1 MTTPQSAHSVI
12 TEPSDVPTPN
22 PMNPSIEET
31 QQRLSSD
38 PARGRGRDPSPS
50 PQHDDRRKSSTAWVT
65 LSVIVITCGVYL
77 WMRNVHEHSAPFRF
91 HELLSWGGNF
101 YLKTTQGEWWRLL
114 TSAFVHIDD
123 PHLILNMISLFLLGR
138 EVERVFGHLNLLIL
152 YLGSAVV
159 AGLCS
164 IAWYD
169 LRLSVGA
176 SGSIYGLFGGAIS
189 LFLLVGEHRV
199 LAVRRKTLV
208 IFGWILYTLF
218 VSLFDDWVDRAGHL
232 GGVLGG
238 AVIGALLSMGIR
250 RSRLRRSTLP
260 RRPWRGFTVCILI
273 LGASITLRYLP
284 ESDNLTKFIR
294 WYGQIEYRL
303 KRTSSRLDEVS
314 YSQGRALWLSQLKG
328 PLLEA
333 QKRLQMVTR
342 RLNSFDHRDESEPED
357 TLLVTLERDSQ
368 LDGQPLSS
376 TLPQWTIALIK
387 RWTPAWL
394 WHPEWS
400 REMFEEQSVWAW
412 ELHSHHKFRDRAQ
425 RASDDGR
432 SPMRATPTSSPP
444 TALRHKRAQELEPIH
459 SVSHDISFNIL
470 TSLERYMMTWRWSLL
485 LRYGADS
492 PPSWDRQIR
501 AAHLDFISEIYY
513 QLITERRTHHLLSYE
528 WNEAMEIIERPDLW
542 LSSTWGGWVL
552 IRIALSQLYV
562 HEVTPSTDS
571 TLALVDKALGL
582 CLSVGLHPYP
592 SALTSLPLRLV
603 WAGIALYRGALD
615 SSERRLFQTPPE
627 YRIIPLF
634 KR

>member
-1 MTTPQSAHSVI
+1 MTT
-12 TEPSDVPTPN
+12 
-22 PMNPSIEET
+22 
-31 QQRLSSD
+31 
-38 PARGRGRDPSPS
+38 
-50 PQHDDRRKSSTAWVT
+50 DRRKTPTAWVT
-65 LSVIVITCGVYL
+65 LSVIVISCGVYL
-77 WMRNVHEHSAPFRF
+77 WMRSVHEHSASFRF

-169 LRLSVGA
+169 MRLSVGA

-189 LFLLVGEHRV
+189 LFLIVGEHRI
-199 LAVRRKTLV
+199 LAVRRRTVV

-232 GGVLGG
+232 GGALGG
-238 AVIGALLSMGIR
+238 AGIGALLSMGIR

-260 RRPWRGFTVCILI
+260 RRPWRGFTVCVLI

-284 ESDNLTKFIR
+284 ESDNITKFLR
-294 WYGQIEYRL
+294 WYGEIEYRL
-303 KRTSSRLDEVS
+303 KRTSSRLDELS
-314 YSQGRALWLSQLKG
+314 YSQGRALWLSQLKD

-333 QKRLQMVTR
+333 QKRLQIVTR
-342 RLNSFDHRDESEPED
+342 RLKSVDRRGELETEGA
-357 TLLVTLERDSQ
+357 LLVTLERDPQ
-368 LDGQPLSS
+368 LDSQPLSS
-376 TLPQWTIALIK
+376 KLPQWMIVLIK

-394 WHPEWS
+394 WQPDWS

-412 ELHSHHKFRDRAQ
+412 EIPNRHKFRDVQPSAP
-425 RASDDGR
+425 DDE
-432 SPMRATPTSSPP
+432 SAPMRTTS
-444 TALRHKRAQELEPIH
+444 TALHPQDTQEIKAIDPID
-459 SVSHDISFNIL
+459 HDLSLGVL

-485 LRYGADS
+485 LRYGAET

-501 AAHLDFISEIYY
+501 AAHLDFISEVYY
-513 QLITERRTHHLLSYE
+513 QLITERRTHRLLSYD
-528 WNEAMEIIERPDLW
+528 WNEAIEIVGRPDLW

-552 IRIALSQLYV
+552 IRIALAQLYA
-562 HEVTPSTDS
+562 HESTASPDS
-571 TLALVDKALGL
+571 SLALIDQALGA
-582 CLSVGLHPYP
+582 CLRVGLHPPP
-592 SALTSLPLRLV
+592 SALTSLPLRV
-603 WAGIALYRGALD
+603 IWAGLALYRGALR
-615 SSERRLFQTPPE
+615 SSERRLSPILPK
-627 YRIIPLF
+627 YRLIPILQL
-634 KR
+634 